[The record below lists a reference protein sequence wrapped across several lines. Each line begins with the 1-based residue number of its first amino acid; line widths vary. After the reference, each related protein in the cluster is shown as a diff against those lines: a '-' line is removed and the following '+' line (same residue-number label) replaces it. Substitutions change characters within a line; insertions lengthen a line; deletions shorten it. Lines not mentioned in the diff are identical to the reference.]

1 MAGRTLEEEEVIQT
15 EEGMPKQRRFPP
27 ELRPDKHDCRNQDGI
42 PAQPIDRLDTG
53 IRLRARKSLRG
64 LSQAAARLL
73 ISKPPIARRRAR
85 CPRPPTI
92 RGTCIDSDPYPR
104 TAY

>member
-42 PAQPIDRLDTG
+42 PAQPIHRLD
-53 IRLRARKSLRG
+53 SVRG
-64 LSQAAARLL
+64 LSQAASRLM
-73 ISKPPIARRRAR
+73 ISKPPMARRRSR
-85 CPRPPTI
+85 
-92 RGTCIDSDPYPR
+92 
-104 TAY
+104 